1 MSAVTTAI
9 GLVAAKTAL
18 KSIDT
23 FTFNAYLFAIGAAVT
38 FGEASVS
45 RNIGQAVRITSRQF
59 LFVLMLAVVFC
70 IAMFMT
76 YSALA
81 HAEPATVSF
90 ISRLELAVTII
101 LAAIFLKERMNPAE
115 ILGLILVAAGLFV
128 MRYQASFELSQAIV
142 LVALASV
149 LTGLA
154 EVTIKSWINWISD
167 RCFVLYRNT
176 IMAAIFIIA
185 GLVTGRLS
193 WISNFT
199 ILGLMLIAGI
209 CMPYLGRIGYL
220 KAMRNINISRAS
232 IVTQS
237 QPFFAAAAAL
247 IFLGTFPSPKEI
259 IGGLLIVAGVV
270 AIRLLE
276 ARAQQ
281 KRSDPAVSS
290 K

>member
-1 MSAVTTAI
+1 
-9 GLVAAKTAL
+9 
-18 KSIDT
+18 
-23 FTFNAYLFAIGAAVT
+23 
-38 FGEASVS
+38 
-45 RNIGQAVRITSRQF
+45 
-59 LFVLMLAVVFC
+59 
-70 IAMFMT
+70 MFMT

-101 LAAIFLKERMNPAE
+101 LAAVFLKERMNPAE
-115 ILGLILVAAGLFV
+115 FLGLILVAAGLFV
-128 MRYQASFELSQAIV
+128 MRYQASFELSNAIV

-154 EVTIKSWINWISD
+154 EVTIKSRINWISD

-176 IMAAIFIIA
+176 IMAAIFVFA

-193 WISNFT
+193 WISDFT

-281 KRSDPAVSS
+281 KQPEPAVSS